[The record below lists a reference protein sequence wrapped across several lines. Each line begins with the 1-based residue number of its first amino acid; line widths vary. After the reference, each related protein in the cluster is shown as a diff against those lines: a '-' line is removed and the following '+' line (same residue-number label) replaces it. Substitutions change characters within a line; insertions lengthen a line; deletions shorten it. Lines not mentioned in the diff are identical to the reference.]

1 MSHTIRNERTKGWLD
16 KLALQRRTRKL
27 IRAVKN
33 DEFWTDTIEEN
44 MIPSAEI

>member
-33 DEFWTDTIEEN
+33 DDFWIDWDEKTI
-44 MIPSAEI
+44 PTAEV

>member
-27 IRAVKN
+27 IRAVKS
-33 DEFWTDTIEEN
+33 DDFWIDWEEQV
-44 MIPSAEI
+44 IPTAEV

>member
-27 IRAVKN
+27 IRDIRN
-33 DEFWTDTIEEN
+33 EDFWRDYDEDF
-44 MIPSAEI
+44 IPSAEI

>member
-27 IRAVKN
+27 IRDIKN
-33 DEFWTDTIEEN
+33 EDFWMDMDEN
-44 MIPSAEI
+44 YIPSAEV

>member
-33 DEFWTDTIEEN
+33 DDFWIDWNEQI
-44 MIPSAEI
+44 IPTAEV

>member
-33 DEFWTDTIEEN
+33 DDFWTDWDEN
-44 MIPSAEI
+44 IVPSAEV